1 MVTMNIDRIMKR
13 SDYKDKDT
21 LRVTSFFR
29 TIQGEGPYAG
39 YPAVF
44 LRLAGCNFGDK
55 DDHCQFCF
63 PEDTTI
69 QTLSGKVKFKDVKV
83 GDKLLALDDDGKI
96 TTTTVQKVLTR
107 SVPKS
112 EIVNLTFDVD
122 GNERSLMCT
131 SEHPVHTSNRGFV
144 PAGKILPTDKVVHVN
159 AGEMASYVRSNRLK
173 QNNPSYDANTIAK
186 SRATFSARKLAGE
199 YDLSRTPEQ
208 KENYR
213 QSKLGDKNPM
223 KRHDVRLKSALGH
236 SYPKSSLETSFEK
249 LFADLGVNVSYT
261 GNSGFAVGDDTEGYR
276 IPDFKL
282 KGKKLIEIY
291 HTGFKYVTGGV
302 RRKRTKKNYEDAT
315 RKFYEKFGYEVLFL
329 TEKDLPSNGVG
340 SGNTATQESLRKL
353 KEKVVSFRR
362 NGAKLIK
369 RTEGLTSSAGRYADA
384 DGQVKVVNFSCAPYN
399 TFLVN
404 DIHTHN
410 CDTSFQYDNGK
421 DYTIPEIMGALTQLA
436 GYRSTDVLVITG
448 GEPLLQEKLLDLFV
462 YNDTHQDFKQIQ
474 VETNGTQSYFF
485 SRYYDTK
492 KPNGPSVSFVVSPKA
507 SKRLGGY
514 ARLSGVVMGSASCL
528 KFVVSSDPKDPQH
541 KIPDW
546 ASEHKCV
553 YVSPMAVYKRP
564 YAGEVSSIWDDDL
577 IDREATKANY
587 AYAAEYTMKHGL
599 LLSLQTHLFTAV
611 P

>member
-1 MVTMNIDRIMKR
+1 MIIMNIDRIVKR
-13 SDYKDKDT
+13 SDFANTKGLK
-21 LRVTSFFR
+21 VTSIFR
-29 TIQGEGPYAG
+29 TIQGEGPFAG

-44 LRLAGCNFGDK
+44 IRLAGCNFGDK
-55 DDHCQFCF
+55 SDHCQFCF

-410 CDTSFQYDNGK
+410 CDTSFELEKSTEYSLEELEAK
-421 DYTIPEIMGALTQLA
+421 VTSIE
-436 GYRSTDVLVITG
+436 GYRETDILVITG
-448 GEPLLQEKLLDLFV
+448 GEPTLQENLFNFLHQIKFKFYKL
-462 YNDTHQDFKQIQ
+462 QI
-474 VETNGTQSYFF
+474 ETNGTQAYFF
-485 SRYYDTK
+485 KLLEERPVSRLVT
-492 KPNGPSVSFVVSPKA
+492 VVSPKA
-507 SKRLGGY
+507 SHRASGY
-514 ARLSGVVMGSASCL
+514 TPLSDTVLRNAHAL
-528 KFVVSSDPKDPQH
+528 KFVLSADPSSIHHKVPGWAFEYQDPQ
-541 KIPDW
+541 
-546 ASEHKCV
+546 V
-553 YVSPMAVYKRP
+553 YVSPMAVYQRP
-564 YAGEVSSIWDDDL
+564 YQGEVSSIWDADL
-577 IDREATKANY
+577 IDTEATKANY
-587 AYAAEYTMKHGL
+587 AYAAKYAMDNHC
-599 LLSLQTHLFTAV
+599 LLSLQTHLFVAV